1 MSVIDSATSSPEMA
15 HVQQDIEIDRLCSS
29 SCANTPSYAAEQQE
43 TVEEI
48 EQISLPPTDRG
59 KEAWLVLAGCSL
71 IQIPVWG
78 TYSLHW
84 FLVEVAHDPTG
95 YSLAFGVFQEYYG
108 SHPDKL
114 VGDSSN
120 VAVIGT
126 TMTVRQLMTKRKGMS
141 DRLRVLCTLF
151 HPSHLQS

>member
-1 MSVIDSATSSPEMA
+1 MT
-15 HVQQDIEIDRLCSS
+15 HVQQDIELDRSHDS
-29 SCANTPSYAAEQQE
+29 NGTDPASHITEEQE

-48 EQISLPPTDRG
+48 EQVSLPPTDRG

-78 TYSLHW
+78 MRSNFEYIRSHTYM
-84 FLVEVAHDPTG
+84 APG

-114 VGDSSN
+114 KGDSSN

-126 TMTVRQLMTKRKGMS
+126 TMTVSYRRGPTSLPNT
-141 DRLRVLCTLF
+141 DRFRASCT
-151 HPSHLQS
+151 